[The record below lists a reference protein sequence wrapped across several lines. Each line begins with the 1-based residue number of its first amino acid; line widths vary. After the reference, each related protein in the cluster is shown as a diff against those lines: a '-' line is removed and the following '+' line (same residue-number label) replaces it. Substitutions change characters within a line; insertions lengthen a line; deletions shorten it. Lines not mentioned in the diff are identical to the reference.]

1 MVTIKDFAREKK
13 ISPKA
18 ARGRLDRMVERGL
31 MVRRRGLRAEFTYE
45 AVQPVEVKWHDPF
58 NKIGTQ
64 KNV

>member
-31 MVRRRGLRAEFTYE
+31 MVRRRGLRAEFVYQ
-45 AVQPVEVKWHDPF
+45 AAQPVEVRWHDPF
-58 NKIGTQ
+58 NRIERGLR
-64 KNV
+64 